1 MAFTGLRA
9 FAVIAAL
16 AVASNAAPALD
27 TRALCPDGVNRVNNL
42 QCCRFIPVR
51 DALISEIFEG
61 QCGENAHSTVRIA
74 FHDAIGFST
83 RGGKGGGA
91 DGSMIA
97 FGATELAFAAN
108 AGIDEIVEDLQPF
121 ADAHGV
127 SYGDIIQFGSSVALS
142 LCPGAPLVQTFVGRR
157 NATAPAPDGTVP
169 DPFNPVTQI
178 LARMADAGFSP
189 AEVIALLASHSIAA
203 QDEIEPNIARSP
215 FDSTPDSFDT
225 QVFLEVLLKGN
236 VLPGGLG
243 PGEGEVLSPLEGEF
257 RLESDAA
264 FARDPRTACT
274 WQSFVANQSLMS
286 RQFATAMAKL
296 GLLGQNSRQ
305 LVDCT
310 EIIPRAKPATRTA
323 AIIPAGK
330 TRQDIEASCA
340 QSAFPNLQTARGPP
354 ATVPPVP
361 EQ

>member
-9 FAVIAAL
+9 LAVFAAL
-16 AVASNAAPALD
+16 AVVNASPVVD
-27 TRALCPDGVNRVNNL
+27 TRAVCADGTRVTHA
-42 QCCRFIPVR
+42 QCCSFIPVR
-51 DALISEIFEG
+51 DALLDEIFENS
-61 QCGENAHSTVRIA
+61 CGENAHSTVRIA

-97 FGATELAFAAN
+97 FADTELAFPAN
-108 AGIDEIVEDLQPF
+108 AGIDEIVDDLKPF

-142 LCPGAPLVQTFVGRR
+142 LCPGAPLVQTFVGRK
-157 NATAPAPDGTVP
+157 NATAAAPDGTVP
-169 DPFNPVTQI
+169 DPFNPVGQI
-178 LARMADAGFSP
+178 LSRMADAGFS
-189 AEVIALLASHSIAA
+189 ADEVIALLASHSIAA
-203 QDEIEPNIARSP
+203 QDEIEPDIARSP
-215 FDSTPDSFDT
+215 FDSTPDQFDS

-236 VLPGGLG
+236 VLPSNLG
-243 PGEGEVLSPLEGEF
+243 PGQGEVLSPMEGEF
-257 RLESDAA
+257 RLQSDEA

-274 WQSFVANQSLMS
+274 WQSFVANQALMAS
-286 RQFATAMAKL
+286 RFSAAMAKL
-296 GLLGQNSRQ
+296 GLLGHDPRT

-310 EIIPRAKPATRTA
+310 EIIPRAAPVARRA

-330 TRQDIEASCA
+330 TRRDIEASCA
-340 QSAFPNLQTARGPP
+340 RSAFPNLQTAGGP
-354 ATVPPVP
+354 ATTVAPVP